1 MTPLRQRMLEELQRR
16 NYSKNTVT
24 SYISAVKEFAEYFK
38 KSPALLGSEEVRRYE
53 LYLFNDKKLCAQTV
67 KGRMSALRFFYWKV
81 LKRRDLFFDDLPIP
95 KIPVKLPVVLSR
107 EEVSELIDSASSLKR
122 RTMLMVLYATGIR
135 RAELA
140 ALKIIDIDS
149 KLMVLH
155 IRSGKGQRDR
165 DLPMTPR
172 LLHALRDYY
181 RWTKPRLYLF
191 PGRNSTETAEEPI
204 TSKSVWHACH
214 DAAASAGLTKAIG
227 PHTLRH
233 SFATHHV
240 EAGTD
245 LRTIQLLMGHTN
257 IKNTMIY
264 LHLSQ
269 RHMRQ
274 APNPLD
280 QLAKLGF
287 YNQQSLPENDPA

>member
-1 MTPLRQRMLEELQRR
+1 VTPLRQRMLEELQRR
-16 NYSKNTVT
+16 NYSRYTIS
-24 SYISAVKEFAEYFK
+24 SYISSVKEFAEYFH
-38 KSPALLGSEEVRRYE
+38 KSPALLGSEDVRLYQ
-53 LYLFNDKKLCAQTV
+53 LYLINEKKLAPQTV
-67 KGRMSALRFFYWKV
+67 KVRMAALRFFYWKT
-81 LKRRDLFFDDLPIP
+81 LKRRDLFFDDMVIP
-95 KIPVKLPVVLSR
+95 KTPVKLPVVLSR
-107 EEVSELIDSASSLKR
+107 EEVSQMIDSASSLKR

-140 ALKIIDIDS
+140 ALKLSDIDS

-155 IRSGKGQRDR
+155 IRAGKGQRDR

-172 LLHALRDYY
+172 LLEGLRDYW
-181 RWTKPRLYLF
+181 RWTKPRCYLF
-191 PGRNSTETAEEPI
+191 PSPSSTANEQKPI
-204 TSKSVWHACH
+204 SPKTVWNACY
-214 DAAASAGLTKAIG
+214 DAALAAGLTKTIG

-245 LRTIQLLMGHTN
+245 LRTIQLLMGHAN

-274 APNPLD
+274 AANPLD
-280 QLAKLGF
+280 QLATLGL
-287 YNQQSLPENDPA
+287 YNQQSSPEKDLP